1 MIVVATICILQLT
14 MSAAIADG
22 RPHRVLMLYAYNFS
36 LPATAI
42 AGSALR
48 KRLTEL
54 LPQSVTIDADFL
66 DLVRIAEPGHP
77 RRTANYIRE
86 KYANMPPDVIVT
98 LGAEALPFILKY
110 RDVIAPTTP
119 IVFTNILPDRYAR
132 MQRPSD
138 MTGVF
143 LDVDLEKTI
152 GLAERLQ
159 PNARRL
165 YLIAGAAE
173 IDRRWQASAR
183 RTIGGHARK
192 FDTHYLFELPYAK
205 LLEEIA
211 RVPRD
216 SIVINLTVYSDG
228 TGTALVP
235 GEVVTALANASS
247 APLYSPYSIG
257 LGSGVLGGY
266 SDSFDTV
273 GIAAA
278 DIVAEILAGQDPAS
292 ISPRMSGGA
301 AYRVDYARL
310 RYWDLSESDLPPG
323 TVVLF
328 KDPTLWEQHRNFFV
342 ITLTAI
348 AVLTSLVIALL
359 VQRRRMRIAEA
370 EAALQRGEAAHLM
383 RVSVLGELS
392 GAIAHEISQPLTAIS
407 TNAYAAL
414 DMLPN
419 HTSEFSEL
427 RETLQDIIDEDA
439 RASEVI
445 SRLRTLL
452 KKGARA
458 AELVDI
464 NDLIR
469 GTANL
474 LKNEFINRRVNIA
487 IELAEDVPR
496 IFGDSVQ
503 IQQVLLNLLMNAM
516 DAMDSVP
523 AAQRA
528 ITLSTHV
535 GSDSR
540 IEVLVMDRGEGVDET
555 ARRKVFEP
563 FYTTKDRGLGL
574 GLTICSTI
582 VEAHGGMIKLADRLG
597 GGAVATI
604 SLPHVQ
610 CSVTSE

>member
-370 EAALQRGEAAHLM
+370 EAALQRGEVAHLM

>member
-66 DLVRIAEPGHP
+66 DLVRIAEPDHP

-310 RYWDLSESDLPPG
+310 RFWGLSESDLPPG

-370 EAALQRGEAAHLM
+370 EAALQRGEVAHLM

-445 SRLRTLL
+445 SRLRSLL

-464 NDLIR
+464 NDLVR
-469 GTANL
+469 STANL

-582 VEAHGGMIKLADRLG
+582 VEAHGGIIKLADRLG